1 MVFWRKKKRSA
12 HETSSAD
19 PKSTSDETQAQT
31 EPTSDASEWTFQSRR
46 AHPFRRTHL
55 PNSETK
61 SGGLFQKIKSAF
73 SKTHQWLK
81 TDIRDL
87 WKSEGRLVDDDFL
100 RDLFCHSD
108 QERHGYRVANQ
119 IRDRIGRDYRARKI
133 EMSEVLDLIREE
145 ISDSLQKEKSPL
157 TMSPQGTTVIWSSVS
172 TDRVRRP
179 PLPSWLTD

>member
-1 MVFWRKKKRSA
+1 MDLPESKG
-12 HETSSAD
+12 SSL
-19 PKSTSDETQAQT
+19 S
-31 EPTSDASEWTFQSRR
+31 SDASS
-46 AHPFRRTHL
+46 
-55 PNSETK
+55 SSSDTK

-100 RDLFCHSD
+100 RDLFAILIKSD
-108 QERHGYRVANQ
+108 MGIGVANQ

-157 TMSPQGTTVIWSSVS
+157 TMSSQGTTVILVVVS